1 MRPPLSVAYLACRV
15 TLHLTRSVLGLLVI
29 LLLPSPLLAQEAQA
43 LETVVADLAADLA
56 QHFPI
61 ISGDVMG
68 VEGEQISLNVGAQ
81 DGISAGIQL
90 ELFREGEIL
99 THPISGAVLGRV
111 EEALG
116 TIVVLQV
123 FPDRAVARRTDP
135 TDPRAV
141 RMGDKVRISAGRIA
155 LGLLP
160 ITGTVGTA
168 VPSPALEVQLERA
181 LEATGRFRPL
191 SADRARIWLLERG
204 LPVAE
209 PPALALLPE
218 LAQTLQVAY
227 VLAPRVQEAQGE
239 AVLELQLFSPFHEQ
253 PIAALSAV
261 LPESAL
267 VQPAPPPAPSPVQP
281 IPVPG
286 VGLRPEHRLAWLF
299 KDPRQVQPGTVQWDF
314 TDTLTEIHR
323 FPELL
328 HGLDAGDVDADNQ
341 AEIAILTDTHV
352 RLYRFEDEELKLLGT
367 FTPDSPGSLL
377 SVQLLR
383 LQGAIGL
390 VVNRHVLGKGM
401 GSFVLA
407 FQGQQLVLW
416 GEHWPAIVLAVDND
430 GDGVNESV
438 WSQWFDR
445 EWFFHRGMVQRWFP
459 SNNAFEQRDEV
470 GIPIAFRAT
479 GAALAQLDASGQR
492 ELVFVDEHQQLRVY
506 RDTEE
511 LWRSSPG
518 VGGSYATATLMRF
531 LTNGDAQ
538 RTPIFFEGIPAVLD
552 SDGDG
557 TEEALVARNIAPLRV
572 ASLGHIIPYPTHVA
586 YGDIARLQYKDDR
599 LTLSPISPQFVGV
612 VSGLAV
618 LPGRTPR
625 VFVGISQ
632 RQGFFGHRG
641 ETILFMGHIPT
652 ATR

>member
-1 MRPPLSVAYLACRV
+1 
-15 TLHLTRSVLGLLVI
+15 
-29 LLLPSPLLAQEAQA
+29 
-43 LETVVADLAADLA
+43 
-56 QHFPI
+56 
-61 ISGDVMG
+61 
-68 VEGEQISLNVGAQ
+68 
-81 DGISAGIQL
+81 
-90 ELFREGEIL
+90 
-99 THPISGAVLGRV
+99 
-111 EEALG
+111 
-116 TIVVLQV
+116 
-123 FPDRAVARRTDP
+123 
-135 TDPRAV
+135 
-141 RMGDKVRISAGRIA
+141 
-155 LGLLP
+155 
-160 ITGTVGTA
+160 
-168 VPSPALEVQLERA
+168 
-181 LEATGRFRPL
+181 
-191 SADRARIWLLERG
+191 
-204 LPVAE
+204 
-209 PPALALLPE
+209 
-218 LAQTLQVAY
+218 LQVAY
-227 VLAPRVQEAQGE
+227 VLAPRVQETQGK
-239 AVLELQLFSPFHEQ
+239 AALELQIFSPFQEQ
-253 PIAALSAV
+253 PIAALSAI

-267 VQPAPPPAPSPVQP
+267 VQPAPPPPAPSPVQP
-281 IPVPG
+281 IPIPSA
-286 VGLRPEHRLAWLF
+286 GLRPEHRLAWLF

-367 FTPDSPGSLL
+367 FTPNPPGSLL

-518 VGGSYATATLMRF
+518 VGGSYATATLVRF

-557 TEEALVARNIAPLRV
+557 AEEALVARNIAPLRV
-572 ASLGHIIPYPTHVA
+572 ASLGRIIPYPTHVA
-586 YGDIARLQYKDDR
+586 YGDIARLQYKDER
-599 LTLSPISPQFVGV
+599 LTLSPISPRFVGV

-632 RQGFFGHRG
+632 RQGFFGHRE

-652 ATR
+652 AAR